1 MQVDKSLVCKIGGE
15 WGMLC
20 KARRLVECQCLI
32 LAVTEERDHNMIFV
46 RGPCD
51 DGEYLSSV
59 NNLMIYI
66 FVLPGRFVLLSSI
79 MHCLDLYSQFCAS
92 RKCSCS
98 LI

>member
-32 LAVTEERDHNMIFV
+32 LAVTEERDHNMIYLRFV

-51 DGEYLSSV
+51 DGKYLSSV
-59 NNLMIYI
+59 NNHMIYI
-66 FVLPGRFVLLSSI
+66 FVLLGRF
-79 MHCLDLYSQFCAS
+79 CLAL
-92 RKCSCS
+92 
-98 LI
+98 